1 MLKIKNQTGKVV
13 AVLKDDATEPEVD
26 QKLLDE
32 MNKLKAK
39 NKEQLLA
46 KALELLEEE
55 EETE

>member
-32 MNKLKAK
+32 INKLKAEH
-39 NKEQLLA
+39 KEQLLV
-46 KALELLEEE
+46 KALELLEDEE
-55 EETE
+55 E